1 MIGKTNALKNGGKP
15 EQTKTVE
22 FNPGS
27 ANNVTITPD
36 AGYVLS
42 SVQVNKPTTMIPGN
56 IKSGVNIGGVIGTY
70 EASGGSFVQ
79 KTCSS
84 KDLNSSTMLGTT
96 TNNKKVCDATF
107 SKSISV
113 SGYDYYYFATIT
125 ASKMY
130 YNGTEI
136 PQQELI
142 QIGSAPLYYGNS
154 GSTIDAASMYMYRN
168 GNVLYLTFHQD
179 KSAIKLSYT
188 PRTLVP
194 IATITF
200 SNDATVAL
208 QRPSLGTETSYTQVY
223 GQTTGSISNYPVT
236 VPSDATKI
244 LNLIQFAYS
253 GSSSFTPNVSLS
265 TLA

>member
-1 MIGKTNALKNGGKP
+1 MSDFK
-15 EQTKTVE
+15 
-22 FNPGS
+22 
-27 ANNVTITPD
+27 ITD
-36 AGYVLS
+36 
-42 SVQVNKPTTMIPGN
+42 
-56 IKSGVNIGGVIGTY
+56 KSGIKLKTANTYVTEDLGITLTDNDINNIVPENIAKNITILGVAGTLEAGG
-70 EASGGSFVQ
+70 GGNFVQ

-84 KDLNSSTMLGTT
+84 KDLNGSTMLGTT
-96 TNNKKVCDATF
+96 TNGKKVCDATF
-107 SKSISV
+107 SKSIRV

-130 YNGTEI
+130 YNGTDI
-136 PQQELI
+136 PEQQLI
-142 QIGSAPLYYGNS
+142 QIGNAPLYYGSS
-154 GSTIDAASMYMYRN
+154 GSTIDAASMYIYRN

-179 KSAIKLSYT
+179 KNAIKLSYT
-188 PRTLVP
+188 PRTLIP

-208 QRPSLGTETSYTQVY
+208 QHPSLGTLTSYTQVY
-223 GQTTGSISNYPVT
+223 GQTTSSISNYPIV

-253 GSSSFTPNVSLS
+253 GSSSFTPNVNLS

>member
-1 MIGKTNALKNGGKP
+1 MLGKTNAVSGKP
-15 EQTKTVE
+15 TQTKTVE

-27 ANNVTITPD
+27 ANSITIIPD
-36 AGYVLS
+36 DGYLLN
-42 SVQVNKPTTMIPGN
+42 SVEVGKPLTMIPEN
-56 IKSGVNIGGVIGTY
+56 IKNGIDIGGVVGTF
-70 EASGGSFVQ
+70 EGSGGSDFVQ

-84 KDLNSSTMLGTT
+84 KYLNGSTMLGTT
-96 TNNKKVCDATF
+96 TNEKKVCDATF
-107 SKSISV
+107 SKSIRV

-125 ASKMY
+125 ATKMY
-130 YNGTEI
+130 YNGTDI
-136 PQQELI
+136 PEKQLI
-142 QIGSAPLYYGNS
+142 QIGSAPLYYGSS

-168 GNVLYLTFHQD
+168 GNVLYLTFSQD
-179 KSAIKLSYT
+179 KKIIKLSYT

-200 SNDATVAL
+200 SNDATVAS
-208 QRPSLGTETSYTQVY
+208 QRPSLGTLTSYTQVY
-223 GQTTGSISNYPVT
+223 GQTTSSISNYPVV

-253 GSSSFTPNVSLS
+253 GSSSFAPNVNLG